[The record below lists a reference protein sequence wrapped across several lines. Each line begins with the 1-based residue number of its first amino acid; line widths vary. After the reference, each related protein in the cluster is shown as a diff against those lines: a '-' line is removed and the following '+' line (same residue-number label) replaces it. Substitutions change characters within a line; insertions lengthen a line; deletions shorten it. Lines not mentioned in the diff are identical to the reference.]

1 LFSHHPTIEC
11 RRIRPYNED
20 GSKMSL
26 NDVADCLWEVLKDF
40 RGGLLLI
47 EDVNKFIGD
56 HLPKDLVGSIC
67 TNRHSNLDIILHFQ
81 SIGRVGT
88 KIWQNINWLRFHKNT
103 DGVDRHKKKFED
115 KWEAFKIC
123 EILVNRQYFSGN
135 KYFYVTYDTDTE
147 KIKGNYSPKMMSEA
161 IDEYVAL
168 NYTKKVKPLLTQR
181 DGKGKAKY
189 TPEKAT
195 KEIKN
200 TLKKMYL

>member
-1 LFSHHPTIEC
+1 
-11 RRIRPYNED
+11 
-20 GSKMSL
+20 M
-26 NDVADCLWEVLKDF
+26 
-40 RGGLLLI
+40 
-47 EDVNKFIGD
+47 
-56 HLPKDLVGSIC
+56 
-67 TNRHSNLDIILHFQ
+67 
-81 SIGRVGT
+81 
-88 KIWQNINWLRFHKNT
+88 
-103 DGVDRHKKKFED
+103 
-115 KWEAFKIC
+115 
-123 EILVNRQYFSGN
+123 VNRQYFSGN